1 MGRRSNFAA
10 ARNAHHLAVER
21 MGDGSESG
29 EEESD
34 ENEEI
39 KGRIHIVTGTE
50 EVKGRWEPAEPL
62 YQASALPVGPDS
74 TSLQLKEMTSVDAD
88 ENLSA
93 RQGVEAIECA
103 GCAFCGK
110 EQARWSRPRSGWSEE
125 TPAFCQIPASLRR

>member
-1 MGRRSNFAA
+1 
-10 ARNAHHLAVER
+10 

-74 TSLQLKEMTSVDAD
+74 TSLQLEEMTSVDAD

-93 RQGVEAIECA
+93 RQGVETRQLQVIYTYLRETIECA